1 MKMTCLNEG
10 VPRARIRGR
19 RIPPMAERSL
29 HKRVLD
35 HIAIETLLRLL
46 ATMYAAVVQVGPV
59 SILRECRR

>member
-1 MKMTCLNEG
+1 
-10 VPRARIRGR
+10 
-19 RIPPMAERSL
+19 MAERSL